1 MRLAAGGVALV
12 ALAVQLFMSALYGP
26 AAVPRSLPHALAGEW
41 PFAVARASG
50 LDRFA
55 GVRLALARGA
65 LLRGDAAAAATWLGP
80 LAATPEVVDTR
91 GRIAL
96 AQGDTTTALR
106 DFEAVGDFSQA
117 RAAIDRLAARD
128 PVAALAVIADFDRQ
142 LSRDAPE
149 ITAEVEWREGQIAAA
164 AAAAHPQQAAT
175 YDRLA
180 LAAYARALQRAPNDE
195 KYLLNYAFQALRV
208 GDPADARRAYARAAQ
223 VVPDS
228 VDAFVGLAV
237 SAAVLHDCATARDA
251 LARARAFAA
260 AQRRTADPLAA
271 GYAAAPRAA
280 LTRCSGA

>member
-195 KYLLNYAFQALRV
+195 KYLLELRLS
-208 GDPADARRAYARAAQ
+208 GAARRRPRGRAAR
-223 VVPDS
+223 
-228 VDAFVGLAV
+228 L
-237 SAAVLHDCATARDA
+237 
-251 LARARAFAA
+251 RASRASRPR
-260 AQRRTADPLAA
+260 QRRRVRRPGGQRRGAA
-271 GYAAAPRAA
+271 RLRDRA
-280 LTRCSGA
+280 

>member
-1 MRLAAGGVALV
+1 MRVAAGGVALL
-12 ALAVQLFMSALYGP
+12 ALAVQLFASALYGP
-26 AAVPRSLPHALAGEW
+26 VAVPFSLPHALAGEW
-41 PFAVARASG
+41 PFTFARASG

-55 GVRLALARGA
+55 GVRLALAQGA
-65 LLRGDAAAAATWLGP
+65 LLRGDPAAAAMWLEP
-80 LAATPEVVDTR
+80 LAPTPQVVDIR

-128 PVAALAVIADFDRQ
+128 PVAALAVIADFDRR

-164 AAAAHPQQAAT
+164 AAAARPQQAAT

-180 LAAYARALQRAPNDE
+180 LAAYDRALQRAPNDE
-195 KYLLNYAFQALRV
+195 KYLLNDAFQALRV
-208 GDPADARRAYARAAQ
+208 GDPRDARRAYARAAQ

-237 SAAVLHDCATARDA
+237 SAAVLNDCATARDA
-251 LARARAFAA
+251 LARAQTFAA
-260 AQRRTADPLAA
+260 AQGRSADPLAA

-280 LTRCSGA
+280 LARCSGA